1 MKKITLISTFCD
13 TEEKQKVLRE
23 NISRVKEL
31 GTDVM
36 VISPIEIPQDIVK
49 ICDYFLFIRENPILP
64 LDIRKQLVWRC
75 PNSIHNIRHTLIFKD
90 YGWASL
96 YQLKRLL
103 EFSNNLD
110 YDIFYLMIYDLKID
124 DEIEKIFTT
133 NETNYFF
140 PNRGNNS
147 EDGTL
152 FTVGTV
158 FGIFDKENCKRIFT
172 SINLEDYLNCN
183 SAERYYHLMQENLK
197 IPIHSKITTDL
208 VYSTSLDLFNVGNSD
223 KVKIFVSTNDDPEHR
238 GQNFFAVHIY
248 DVLIPVHIKIFLN
261 ENVYENL
268 ISEEKIFL
276 NPDLSQD
283 FFDFWMEID
292 GEKIDVNLVD
302 PNVKSEIKINDN
314 NDWEYIKNYL
324 YDNGLIF

>member
-1 MKKITLISTFCD
+1 MKKIALISTFCD
-13 TEEKQKVLRE
+13 TEEKQNVLRE
-23 NISRVKEL
+23 NINKVKSL

-49 ICDYFLFIRENPILP
+49 ICDFFLFTKENPILP

-75 PNSIHNIRHTLIFKD
+75 PSSPHNIRHTLIFKD
-90 YGWASL
+90 HGWASL

-133 NETNYFF
+133 NESNYFF
-140 PNRGNNS
+140 PNLGNNS
-147 EDGTL
+147 EDRTL
-152 FTVGTV
+152 FTVGGV
-158 FGIFDKENCKRIFT
+158 LGIFDKENCRRIFT
-172 SINLEDYLNCN
+172 SINLKDYLNCN
-183 SAERYYHLMQENLK
+183 SAERYYHLLQEDLN
-197 IPIHSKITTDL
+197 IPIHSKITADL
-208 VYSTSLDLFNVGNSD
+208 IYNTSLDLFNVGNSD
-223 KVKIFVSTNDDPEHR
+223 KVKIFVDTNDDPEYR

-248 DVLIPVHIKIFLN
+248 DVLIPVHIKIFVN
-261 ENVYENL
+261 GNVYENL

-276 NPDLSQD
+276 SPDLSQD
-283 FFDFWMEID
+283 FFDFWIEID
-292 GEKIDVNLVD
+292 GEKINVD
-302 PNVKSEIKINDN
+302 LENSSVKSEIKINDN
-314 NDWEYIKNYL
+314 NDPEFIKNYL